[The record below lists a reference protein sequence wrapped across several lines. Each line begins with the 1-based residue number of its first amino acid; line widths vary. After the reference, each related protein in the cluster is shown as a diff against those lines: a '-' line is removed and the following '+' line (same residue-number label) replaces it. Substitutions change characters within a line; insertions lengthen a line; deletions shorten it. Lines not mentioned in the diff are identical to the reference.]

1 MTKTKR
7 QFDLVDLVGNIF
19 AVALVLLLVYMMCAL
34 ASFFTDEALR
44 QRQKKIDGCCTQCK
58 DLSNKKGEKNEK

>member
-7 QFDLVDLVGNIF
+7 HFDLVDLVGNIF

-34 ASFFTDEALR
+34 TFFFTDEALR
-44 QRQKKIDGCCTQCK
+44 QRQKKIDGCCAQCK

>member
-7 QFDLVDLVGNIF
+7 QFDFVDFVGN
-19 AVALVLLLVYMMCAL
+19 ALVVVLGLAL
-34 ASFFTDEALR
+34 IYTLCFFAFFMTDSALR
-44 QRQKKIDGCCTQCK
+44 ERQKKIDGCCAQCK

>member
-7 QFDLVDLVGNIF
+7 HFDLMEFMGN
-19 AVALVLLLVYMMCAL
+19 ACMATLAL
-34 ASFFTDEALR
+34 ALIYGLVAYAFFITDDALR
-44 QRQKKIDGCCTQCK
+44 GRQKKIDGCCAQCK

>member
-7 QFDLVDLVGNIF
+7 HFDLVDLVGNIL
-19 AVALVLLLVYMMCAL
+19 AVTLVLLLVYMMCAL
-34 ASFFTDEALR
+34 TFFFTDEALR
-44 QRQKKIDGCCTQCK
+44 QRQKKIDGCCAQCK